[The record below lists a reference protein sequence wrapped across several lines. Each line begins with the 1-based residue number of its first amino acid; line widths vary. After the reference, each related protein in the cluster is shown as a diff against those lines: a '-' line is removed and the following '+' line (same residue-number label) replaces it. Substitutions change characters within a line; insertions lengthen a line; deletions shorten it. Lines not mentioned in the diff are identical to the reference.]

1 MYAEGNIV
9 PYYFYL
15 DEFTE
20 RDKFNVLIK
29 SLETQAISKYNSY
42 LTERSQGNVRKMNFG
57 ETQAAWGQGPIL
69 ASPLNMARVASIVA
83 NNGEFTPTRYIL
95 SIGEKD
101 YPVFPSRE
109 IISSKSAKILKSYMQ
124 EESDK
129 HRKSY
134 SLPYSAEASN
144 RMGGKTGTPERSL
157 LQKFWTRDKGSHISN
172 DAWYI
177 FFIESEKLDAPLAIA
192 VRFERTKGASE
203 FGSGNAVRF
212 VADVVLP
219 TLNKLGYKVE

>member
-1 MYAEGNIV
+1 
-9 PYYFYL
+9 
-15 DEFTE
+15 
-20 RDKFNVLIK
+20 
-29 SLETQAISKYNSY
+29 
-42 LTERSQGNVRKMNFG
+42 
-57 ETQAAWGQGPIL
+57 
-69 ASPLNMARVASIVA
+69 
-83 NNGEFTPTRYIL
+83 
-95 SIGEKD
+95 
-101 YPVFPSRE
+101 
-109 IISSKSAKILKSYMQ
+109 MQ

-129 HRKSY
+129 HRKNY

-192 VRFERTKGASE
+192 VRFERTKDIINGKAGASE